1 MVSRWLWPANKTEV
15 FSMVVTWWIMSFCAV
30 KEFYVHDPKL
40 TGLNPRWVKS
50 QGAYPAN
57 NITSCSREYDVPRG
71 PGNVAF
77 TLGFTFS
84 SRKNVG
90 TK

>member
-1 MVSRWLWPANKTEV
+1 MTFMQCANCHESCSVQFAMNHAMGK
-15 FSMVVTWWIMSFCAV
+15 F
-30 KEFYVHDPKL
+30 
-40 TGLNPRWVKS
+40 
-50 QGAYPAN
+50 PAN